1 MIKRSGRRR
10 GSPDTRESIL
20 DAARRL
26 FADKGFDATTVRAI
40 AADAGVDPAM
50 IHHFWGTK
58 EELFRATLQFPI
70 DPATEIPEITAG
82 GKDEIGMRLVRTFV
96 RIWDSPVGTTGAA
109 LIRSAMSNDWTLRLM
124 REFLTTQILRRV
136 VAELDLDPKEAPL
149 RVSLVASQL
158 AGLAMMRYIIKL
170 EPLASL
176 PSDQVVTLVGP
187 TIQRYVTG
195 SLEA

>member
-1 MIKRSGRRR
+1 
-10 GSPDTRESIL
+10 L

-82 GKDEIGMRLVRTFV
+82 GKDEIGVRLARTFV

>member
-1 MIKRSGRRR
+1 MIRKIGRRR

-40 AADAGVDPAM
+40 AAEAGVDPAM
-50 IHHFWGTK
+50 IHHFFGTK
-58 EELFRATLQFPI
+58 EELFRETLQIPI
-70 DPATEIPEITAG
+70 DPAVEIPQIIAG
-82 GKDEIGMRLVRTFV
+82 GPDEIGIRLVRTFV
-96 RIWDSPVGTTGAA
+96 RLWDSPVGTTGAA

-124 REFLTTQILRRV
+124 REFLTTQILRRIIEAV
-136 VAELDLDPKEAPL
+136 PLDPAEAPM

-170 EPLASL
+170 EPLASM
-176 PSDQVVTLVGP
+176 PSDRVVELVGP
-187 TIQRYVTG
+187 TIQRYITG
-195 SLEA
+195 PL